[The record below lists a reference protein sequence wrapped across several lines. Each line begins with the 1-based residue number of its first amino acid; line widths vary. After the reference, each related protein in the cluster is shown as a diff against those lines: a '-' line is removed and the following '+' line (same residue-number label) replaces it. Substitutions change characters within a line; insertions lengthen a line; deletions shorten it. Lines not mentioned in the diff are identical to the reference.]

1 MGVVTVTLN
10 PAIDLTVIL
19 DNLQLATVN
28 KAREAHQTF
37 AGKGINVGH
46 VLRDLKVPVKATGL
60 LGSDNQQ
67 GFAALFARLGM
78 TDAFIRVPGSARI
91 NAKLISTCSQTVTD
105 VNGPGIPIPPSAVDA
120 LRQRLAVLAEK
131 EDIFVLSGS
140 LPPDVPEDLYAEL
153 IVMLKKRGKYVVLD
167 TSGAPLRAALTAK
180 PQMIKPNILEL
191 ADIQG
196 GAELDPAAICCYAR
210 DLVGLGL
217 ETVVVSMGPEGAM
230 WIDAKRCVK
239 ATPPDVKVV
248 STVGAGDS
256 MVAGLIYGRLQG
268 WDVAETMRFASAL
281 SVTAVEQIGVG
292 CPDPERIEL
301 FSTQTI
307 IETL

>member
-19 DNLQLATVN
+19 DTLQVDTVN
-28 KAREAHQTF
+28 KARAAYQTF

-67 GFAALFARLGM
+67 GFVALFARLGM
-78 TDAFIRVPGSARI
+78 TDAFVRVPGTSRI
-91 NAKLISTCSQTVTD
+91 NAKLISSCTQSVTD
-105 VNGPGIPIPPSAVDA
+105 VNGPGIPIPASALDA

-140 LPPDVPEDLYAEL
+140 LPPDVPDDFYAEL
-153 IVMLKKRGKYVVLD
+153 VTMLKDRGKYVVLD
-167 TSGAPLRAALTAK
+167 TSDAPLRAALTAK
-180 PQMIKPNILEL
+180 PHMIKPNIREL

-196 GAELDPAAICCYAR
+196 GGSLDSSVIRGYAH
-210 DLVGLGL
+210 DLVSLGI
-217 ETVVVSMGPEGAM
+217 ETVVVSMGREGAM
-230 WIDAKRCVK
+230 WIDARNCVK
-239 ATPPDVKVV
+239 TIPPEEKVE
-248 STVGAGDS
+248 SAVGAGDS

-268 WDVAETMRFASAL
+268 WDVRETMRFATAL
-281 SVTAVEQIGVG
+281 SVTAIGQIGVG
-292 CPDPERIEL
+292 CLDPERIEAIAA
-301 FSTQTI
+301 QTM
-307 IETL
+307 IEIL